1 MFGLI
6 DCNNFF
12 VSCERV
18 FDPSLRDVPVVVLSN
33 NDGCAVAISNEA
45 KQLGIKRGVPLYQI
59 RNLVDR
65 YKVRVFSSNFRL
77 YGDMSA
83 RVMSVLSSQAENVE
97 VYSIDEAFFQPT
109 GINESELQDYGRSI
123 VRRIRRC
130 TGIPTSVGIAPTRT
144 LAKVASKF
152 AKKYPGYR
160 SACIID
166 SEEKRRKALSLIE
179 LGDIWGIGRR
189 LDKHFKA
196 RGLRTALEL
205 ADMTEEELSDY
216 NIVVKR
222 TWQELNGIPC
232 ISIEHDSHD
241 QKQMCCSHSFSP
253 CITTPDEMREAIASF
268 AANIGTRLRRH
279 DLCAATISVFIHTN
293 RFRTDL
299 DQYYNSAFVT
309 LDEPTDDTLAI
320 TTAATGA
327 MRSIFRRGYDY
338 KKAGIIVTEIVP
350 KDSVQPS
357 LFIDGNERERRSRL
371 MTAMDR
377 INTSHSLRDKVH
389 AASFTPISAHI
400 KRESMSRHFTTSL
413 SDIIHIK

>member
-18 FDPSLRDVPVVVLSN
+18 FDPSLRGVPVVVLSN

-45 KQLGIKRGVPLYQI
+45 KQLGIKRGVPLFQVKGI
-59 RNLVDR
+59 VDR

-83 RVMSVLSSQAENVE
+83 RVMSVLSDMTDNVE
-97 VYSIDEAFFQPT
+97 VYSIDEAFFRPE
-109 GINESELQDYGRSI
+109 GVCDAELQEYGRA
-123 VRRIRRC
+123 VVHRVRRC
-130 TGIPTSVGIAPTRT
+130 TGIPTSVGLAPTRT

-160 SACIID
+160 GSCIID
-166 SEEKRRKALSLIE
+166 TETRRRKALALTE
-179 LGDIWGIGRR
+179 LGDVWGIGRR
-189 LDKHFKA
+189 LVRHFDA
-196 RGLRTALEL
+196 RGLKTALDL
-205 ADMTEEELSDY
+205 ADLSEEQIADY
-216 NIVVKR
+216 NVPVRR

-232 ISIEHDSHD
+232 IDVDHDSSD

-253 CITTPDEMREAIASF
+253 CITDIDGLREAVASF
-268 AANIGTRLRRH
+268 ASNIGTRLRRH
-279 DLCAATISVFIHTN
+279 GLCAATLSVFIHTN

-320 TTAATGA
+320 TSASISALQT
-327 MRSIFRRGYDY
+327 IFRRGYDY

-350 KDSVQPS
+350 KANVQPS
-357 LFIDGNERERRSRL
+357 LFVDDSERRRRDRL
-371 MTAMDR
+371 MTALDR
-377 INTSHSLRDKVH
+377 INTSSGMRDKVH
-389 AASFTPISAHI
+389 TASFSPIAAHI
-400 KRESMSRHFTTSL
+400 RRESMSRHFTTSL
-413 SDIIHIK
+413 ADIIHIK